1 MSFEKILVAIDGSD
15 CSDHA
20 FATALE
26 LAALANARLTALAVE
41 GPLPAYEEHAACTKG
56 SARPPLSRLEEP
68 SGRKHE
74 PEDQDGDPD
83 QVAHEHPPRL
93 HAGFIGARRTGLKGR
108 SSPLPCLRSET
119 GPLLLS

>member
-41 GPLPAYEEHAACTKG
+41 
-56 SARPPLSRLEEP
+56 ARC
-68 SGRKHE
+68 
-74 PEDQDGDPD
+74 
-83 QVAHEHPPRL
+83 
-93 HAGFIGARRTGLKGR
+93 RRTPR
-108 SSPLPCLRSET
+108 RSERST
-119 GPLLLS
+119 R